1 MSQFTVD
8 DLRDILRSSVG
19 DTDLADLNGD
29 INGILFDELGYDSL
43 ALLELCRQVETR
55 YGVRMSDD
63 AITEMTTPAAAVDYI
78 NVVLTGA

>member
-1 MSQFTVD
+1 
-8 DLRDILRSSVG
+8 
-19 DTDLADLNGD
+19 
-29 INGILFDELGYDSL
+29 
-43 ALLELCRQVETR
+43 LLELCRQVETR

>member
-1 MSQFTVD
+1 MSRFTVD
-8 DLRDILRSSVG
+8 DLREILRSSVG

-29 INGILFDELGYDSL
+29 INGVQFDDLGYDSL

-63 AITEMTTPAAAVDYI
+63 AITEMTTPAAAVTYI
-78 NVVLTGA
+78 NDVLTGA